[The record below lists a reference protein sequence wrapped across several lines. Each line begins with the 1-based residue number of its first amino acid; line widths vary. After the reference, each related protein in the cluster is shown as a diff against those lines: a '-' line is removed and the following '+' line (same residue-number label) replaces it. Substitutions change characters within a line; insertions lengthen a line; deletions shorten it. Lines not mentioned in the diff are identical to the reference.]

1 MAYHKLLEKQIKKFI
16 DEDCRKDDRFLK
28 FIQVV
33 NDSYNSFEK
42 SKEFSDYAFEISER
56 EFKEV
61 NNQLSNEIELK
72 KVSIHKLKE
81 AIKSI
86 EAEHQFMDDDED
98 DLLDIVN
105 YLNQQIEQRKE
116 AEIALIKA
124 KEEAEKAN
132 MAKSEFL
139 SIMSHEIR
147 TPLNAI
153 IGMGHLL
160 LKNHPQDHQIRNLEV
175 LRTSSNN
182 LLGLINDIL
191 DFSKIE
197 AHKLDLEEAPLNLRE
212 LMNEIFEENIVRAQE
227 KEVELKS
234 EVAEEVPVYVLGD
247 SLRLGQIMNNLVSNA
262 IKFTHTGRV
271 DISLKLVSETEH
283 YCSIFFEVAD
293 TGIGL
298 TDEAQSRV
306 FNTFTQATSSIT
318 RQFGG
323 TGLGL
328 SITKQLLNLMG
339 SDIQVDS
346 VFGEG
351 SKFFFTLT
359 FKSCEQNEINPIVRQ
374 ANEEDLSGR
383 KILIVEDTEF
393 NIFFA
398 TQLLEGWNIVI
409 DIAEN
414 GKIAV
419 DKATHNKYDLIL
431 MDLQMPEMDGYTAS
445 LEIRKFDTITPI
457 VALTASAS
465 NDVKEKVHAVGMQD
479 YVTKPFN
486 PNELFTRIKKYM
498 K

>member
-1 MAYHKLLEKQIKKFI
+1 
-16 DEDCRKDDRFLK
+16 
-28 FIQVV
+28 
-33 NDSYNSFEK
+33 
-42 SKEFSDYAFEISER
+42 
-56 EFKEV
+56 
-61 NNQLSNEIELK
+61 
-72 KVSIHKLKE
+72 
-81 AIKSI
+81 
-86 EAEHQFMDDDED
+86 
-98 DLLDIVN
+98 
-105 YLNQQIEQRKE
+105 
-116 AEIALIKA
+116 
-124 KEEAEKAN
+124 
-132 MAKSEFL
+132 
-139 SIMSHEIR
+139 
-147 TPLNAI
+147 
-153 IGMGHLL
+153 
-160 LKNHPQDHQIRNLEV
+160 
-175 LRTSSNN
+175 
-182 LLGLINDIL
+182 
-191 DFSKIE
+191 
-197 AHKLDLEEAPLNLRE
+197 
-212 LMNEIFEENIVRAQE
+212 
-227 KEVELKS
+227 
-234 EVAEEVPVYVLGD
+234 
-247 SLRLGQIMNNLVSNA
+247 MNNLVSNA

-398 TQLLEGWNIVI
+398 TQLLEGWNIII